1 MTPEQRRHEE
11 DYQSAK
17 RKYEDAFAEK
27 RRAENEIS
35 EILNRR
41 KQIIA
46 KVNELVAEK
55 NLNTDSLTQ
64 LNNSSAKNSEF
75 DEHIKDTE
83 VKLESASTGFC
94 AIGESSVATV
104 KKLTDVFDEKNRHS
118 KSSITGAFE
127 QIKNIGKTIEQKIST
142 LSGQITQLNNEREE
156 GERRERYLY
165 GVISDQDH
173 RMNDASIE
181 MAYHKRHMED

>member
-1 MTPEQRRHEE
+1 M
-11 DYQSAK
+11 
-17 RKYEDAFAEK
+17 
-27 RRAENEIS
+27 
-35 EILNRR
+35 
-41 KQIIA
+41 
-46 KVNELVAEK
+46 
-55 NLNTDSLTQ
+55 
-64 LNNSSAKNSEF
+64 
-75 DEHIKDTE
+75 
-83 VKLESASTGFC
+83 
-94 AIGESSVATV
+94 